1 MTIPADDNAYSSDS
15 RLTSVWP
22 SKLCLRAVWTCWLW
36 NRHDLDKK
44 QHNEGWYDV
53 VDTGIFTRLICMI
66 IFLLCHQR
74 NFPTADSSSS
84 LRVLQSVCTVVL
96 HLIRTNV
103 SYLLPF
109 CLVGL
114 PSAVF
119 TEWFQNKP
127 TLDLSGIDVFRW
139 QWVLY
144 CYTARLP
151 YLRVGNSTWPKLHA
165 NKVVFNCDSTNHRSQ
180 KHVTNMWWYYL
191 FFITTLWPVRC
202 RRKINPRKAMQS
214 TLRV

>member
-1 MTIPADDNAYSSDS
+1 MTI
-15 RLTSVWP
+15 
-22 SKLCLRAVWTCWLW
+22 
-36 NRHDLDKK
+36 
-44 QHNEGWYDV
+44 
-53 VDTGIFTRLICMI
+53 
-66 IFLLCHQR
+66 FLSFHQW

-96 HLIRTNV
+96 HLIKTNV
-103 SYLLPF
+103 SCLLPF
-109 CLVGL
+109 CPVGL

-127 TLDLSGIDVFRW
+127 SVRPIGYRRLSLTVHW
-139 QWVLY
+139 SLY

-191 FFITTLWPVRC
+191 FFITTFWQVRC
-202 RRKINPRKAMQS
+202 RRKINPRKAFQN
-214 TLRV
+214 TFRV